1 VSRFAVKNRSFILT
15 NLLTTAEER
24 QTEYDI
30 ALLADEQR
38 REEEAQREAEALA
51 EAKRLSEE
59 QAAARA
65 AEEAKK
71 RETLA
76 ILAKEFGYAPIAEP
90 VIHMMVRFTSVTK
103 KLTDKIVHSHV
114 PPVRH
119 PARPAKAMKARPV
132 RLVRASMALVL

>member
-1 VSRFAVKNRSFILT
+1 MSRFAVKNRSFVLSA
-15 NLLTTAEER
+15 LLTTAEER

-38 REEEAQREAEALA
+38 REEEAQREAQALA

-65 AEEAKK
+65 AEEAQK

-76 ILAKEFGYAPIAEP
+76 VLAKEFGYAPIAEP
-90 VIHMMVRFTSVTK
+90 VIHAMVRIIVFII
-103 KLTDKIVHSHV
+103 KLTDKMVRSPV
-114 PPVRH
+114 PPVTRLE
-119 PARPAKAMKARPV
+119 RPAKAGKERHV
-132 RLVRASMALVL
+132 RLALASMAPVL